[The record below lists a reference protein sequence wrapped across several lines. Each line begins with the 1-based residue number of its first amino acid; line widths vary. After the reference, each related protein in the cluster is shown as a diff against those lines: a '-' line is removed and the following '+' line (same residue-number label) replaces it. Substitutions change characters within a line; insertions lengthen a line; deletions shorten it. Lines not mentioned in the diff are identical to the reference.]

1 MDINELL
8 IHEKYMS
15 RCIEIAK
22 KNSSKYYPNPSVG
35 ALIVKNDVII
45 SEGVTSDYGSN
56 HAEINAI
63 NSVTELKDLIDS
75 TLYVTLEPCSHY
87 GKTPPCIVS
96 IYKSKIKNV
105 IIGTLDNS
113 PKVNGKGISYL
124 KQKNLNVITGIL
136 ENECKKLHKNFLHF
150 NSQKRPYIILKW
162 AETKNKFIAPLKK
175 TNKEPFLISCS
186 ESRQLVH
193 KWRSEEH
200 SIMVGYNTV
209 KNDDPQL
216 TVRFIKGN
224 NPIRIVL
231 DDKKVL
237 NSTYKV
243 FNNDSKTFIIN
254 NYLKQNNPSK
264 FICEELYKNKIQS
277 VIIEGGKKTLDIFI
291 KSNCWD
297 EARIFESNG
306 ELKEGII
313 SPELKG
319 ELKNTVKIGRDYLK
333 IFNPF

>member
-1 MDINELL
+1 
-8 IHEKYMS
+8 
-15 RCIEIAK
+15 
-22 KNSSKYYPNPSVG
+22 
-35 ALIVKNDVII
+35 
-45 SEGVTSDYGSN
+45 
-56 HAEINAI
+56 
-63 NSVTELKDLIDS
+63 
-75 TLYVTLEPCSHY
+75 
-87 GKTPPCIVS
+87 
-96 IYKSKIKNV
+96 
-105 IIGTLDNS
+105 
-113 PKVNGKGISYL
+113 
-124 KQKNLNVITGIL
+124 
-136 ENECKKLHKNFLHF
+136 
-150 NSQKRPYIILKW
+150 
-162 AETKNKFIAPLKK
+162 
-175 TNKEPFLISCS
+175 
-186 ESRQLVH
+186 
-193 KWRSEEH
+193 
-200 SIMVGYNTV
+200 MVGYNTV